1 MKHMNKL
8 FTKSMMTIA
17 MIIVMGTFSN
27 AALISD
33 AGVASAV
40 EDSICVD
47 GTTTLLLTGYTGTI
61 QWQRYDGANWI
72 DEVLPGAT
80 TDSYN
85 ITLTVTTDFRAV
97 VTDAGFP
104 PDTSNVITITVG
116 VTPPL
121 TTGDS
126 RCGYGP
132 VTLTASGG
140 GSSYKWYDV
149 QTGGSPLYVGSSF
162 TTNVSNTTTF
172 YAAAATNG
180 GGTETMPQPTQT
192 TTFSSNARGYYF
204 TAPSNFTITG
214 LYVPE
219 PANGS
224 TQNIAII
231 KFNPA
236 VPPPAYPTVTNA
248 FTTLYLTQN
257 DPSTGVITVNIPVF
271 AGDVIGVLAT
281 RGANDVNSYG
291 VSPFSTTIDGQTV
304 TISRMGMQ
312 FPLSTQLPHD
322 IWEEPAGGNISRLE
336 ITYEVGCESS
346 RTPAIA
352 TVNPAP
358 AITLNATPPALCQG
372 QSSVLTVSS
381 SNPNYSYTWSPATG
395 LSGTTGTTVTASPLT
410 PVTYTVIAV
419 DGLCGEI
426 DSVFMSVGPASVA
439 GTATISSDTI
449 CAGTNAYLQLTGNTG
464 NIQWQSFDGTNWVNE
479 TGPGSTSANY
489 AVSPSGFTI
498 YQAVITSGGCDPD
511 TTISL
516 NLEVISIV
524 DPVTVN
530 DTICDP
536 GMVNL
541 SATGPGLL
549 NWYTSPTGGAS
560 INTGTS
566 YSPMLTTTTT
576 YYVQASAGG
585 IYQAGAVNAGIG
597 SQTPIAGN
605 DFGLQ
610 FDVTQQATIEKV
622 YISPAATGTVTIN
635 LRDTQGGPILNTVTA
650 PVTGFSGL
658 VPVSLGFTVN
668 PGTYR
673 LEMAAGSANCY
684 YNTNGA
690 LYPYTSAGSP
700 VTITGYLNPG
710 FNVGGVYY
718 FFYNW
723 EVNQGCASSRIPVTG
738 FVNAPAIPVISQN
751 GTQLT
756 SSAPA
761 NNQWNLNG
769 NPIPGATGTTYDM
782 SLTGPGTYTVTVSE
796 NGCSSTSQPVLFT
809 SIENEFAMSGILV
822 YPNPVKDFISV
833 ELVSA
838 ATTKIT
844 IHIFNILGEKV
855 LSRDISD
862 TKTEVAFTYP
872 AGVYTIEIINGDK
885 TYVTKVIKQ

>member
-1 MKHMNKL
+1 MKKL
-8 FTKSMMTIA
+8 ITKFMMAIA
-17 MIIVMGTFSN
+17 MLIVMGTFSQ
-27 AALISD
+27 AALVSD
-33 AGVASAV
+33 AGVASAQ

-47 GTTTLLLTGYTGTI
+47 GSTQLLLTGYVGTI
-61 QWQRYDGANWI
+61 QWQSYDGSNWVN
-72 DEVLPGAT
+72 EVNPGAT
-80 TDSYN
+80 TDNYQV
-85 ITLTVTTDFRAV
+85 TLTLTTDFRAV
-97 VTDAGFP
+97 VTDVGFP

-116 VTPPL
+116 VTPPV
-121 TTGDS
+121 TTGDT

-132 VTLTASGG
+132 VTLTAAGG
-140 GSSYKWYDV
+140 GANYKWYDV
-149 QTGGSPLYVGSSF
+149 PTGGAPLYTGSSF
-162 TTNVSNTTTF
+162 TTNVANTTTF

-180 GGTETMPQPTQT
+180 GGVETMPLPTQL

-219 PANGS
+219 PVNGT
-224 TQNIAII
+224 TQNIAVI

-236 VPPPAYPTVTNA
+236 VPPPAYPAVTNA

-257 DPSTGVITVNIPVF
+257 DPSTGVIAVNIPIF

-281 RGANDVNSYG
+281 RGAGDVNSYG
-291 VSPFSTTIDGQTV
+291 TSPFSTTIDGQTV

-346 RTPAIA
+346 RSPAIA

-358 AITLNATPPALCQG
+358 AITLNASPPALCEG

-410 PVTYTVIAV
+410 PVTYTVIAI
-419 DGLCGEI
+419 DGSCGEI

-439 GTATISSDTI
+439 GAASISSDTI
-449 CAGTNAYLQLTGNTG
+449 CGGTNAYLQLTGNTG

-489 AVSPSGFTI
+489 AVSPSSFTV

-516 NLEVISIV
+516 SLEVITIV

-536 GMVNL
+536 GTVNL
-541 SATGPGLL
+541 LASGPGLL
-549 NWYTSPTGGAS
+549 NWYTSPTGGNS
-560 INTGTS
+560 INTGTN
-566 YSPMLTTTTT
+566 YSPMLSSTTT

-585 IYQAGAVNAGIG
+585 IYQAGPVNAGIG
-597 SQTPIAGN
+597 SQVDLGGN

-635 LRDTQGGPILNTVTA
+635 LRDTQGGPVLNTVTA
-650 PVTGFSGL
+650 PVSGFTGL
-658 VPVSLGFTVN
+658 VPISLGFTVN

-690 LYPYTSAGSP
+690 VYPYTSAGSP

-710 FNVGGVYY
+710 FNVGGIYY

-738 FVNAPAIPVISQN
+738 FVNAPAVPLISQN
-751 GTQLT
+751 GTLLT
-756 SSAPA
+756 SSAPL

-782 SLTGPGTYTVTVSE
+782 SLSGAGTYTVTVTE
-796 NGCSSTSQPVLFT
+796 NGCSSTSNPVLYT
-809 SIENEFAMSGILV
+809 SINEVMAGAGILV
-822 YPNPVKDFISV
+822 YPNPVADYIAV
-833 ELVSA
+833 ELTSSTA
-838 ATTKIT
+838 NKIT
-844 IHIFNILGEKV
+844 ISIFNVLGEKV
-855 LSRDISD
+855 LGTEISD
-862 TKTEVAFTYP
+862 RKAEIAFDYP
-872 AGVYTIEIINGDK
+872 AGVYTIEIATADK
-885 TYVTKVIKQ
+885 TYVTKVIKH